1 MVHIS
6 YAKAPTKHI
15 LSFVHHHL
23 LLGAARPV
31 LLAKDD
37 HLELVIPSK
46 DTSASNS
53 TEDVRTSTLEEGLG
67 ALLCNNLLEGIQGTV
82 VLGSLTR
89 CHHHTTANS
98 INGVQGKASTKFY
111 TQGKQEVGKQVGLHN
126 APAQMNKRYIEL
138 EPKTQC
144 ILGQRER
151 GADQSANVRK
161 N

>member
-1 MVHIS
+1 MQRHQLN
-6 YAKAPTKHI
+6 I

-67 ALLCNNLLEGIQGTV
+67 ALLCNNLLEGIQGAV
-82 VLGSLTR
+82 VLDSLTR
-89 CHHHTTANS
+89 RHHHTTADS
-98 INGVQGKASTKFY
+98 IDGVRGKASTNCY
-111 TQGKQEVGKQVGLHN
+111 TPAEQEAGKEVVLQN
-126 APAQMNKRYIEL
+126 TPAQISKHYIKFQQKTPMYFR
-138 EPKTQC
+138 PKGKSSKSIC
-144 ILGQRER
+144 
-151 GADQSANVRK
+151 K
-161 N
+161 M